1 MTCDDL
7 SRAERAILRLVQQ
20 RTFKREI
27 DVINR
32 CSDHN
37 RRCKRDLKVM
47 GLTRS
52 LFKLNPVLVD
62 GTIRVGGR
70 LQNAPVSFDLKHP
83 IILPH
88 SHHVTDLI
96 IRHHHDE
103 LHHVGAS
110 HTWTAL
116 RQRFGVIKGGVAVR
130 RVLGQCV
137 LCRKRGAR
145 VGQQLMADLPRERT
159 AAHQPPFSHVGV
171 NFFGPFMA
179 KQKQR

>member
-1 MTCDDL
+1 
-7 SRAERAILRLVQQ
+7 
-20 RTFKREI
+20 
-27 DVINR
+27 VINR

-88 SHHVTDLI
+88 NHHVTDLI
-96 IRHHHDE
+96 IRHHHNK

-116 RQRFGVIKGGVAVR
+116 RQRFWVIKGGVAVR
-130 RVLGQCV
+130 RVLRQCV

-145 VGQQLMADLPRERT
+145 VGQQVMADLPSERT
-159 AAHQPPFSHVGV
+159 AAHQSPFLTLELISSGPSWQSRAEAALSATAV
-171 NFFGPFMA
+171 FFPASPSEQFTS
-179 KQKQR
+179 K